1 MEIMNY
7 SREFL
12 KLHKVFR
19 YRMIRIDDMSD
30 YEVSQVCHWFC
41 EENNL
46 TQEFKEFIQQMD
58 KDKGIR
64 YCPCV
69 RESIDANRCNMIQM
83 IAKQLIDPSNCP
95 DCILNADE
103 IAIICN
109 ECKFGWK

>member
-19 YRMIRIDDMSD
+19 YRMIKIDDMSD
-30 YEVSQVCHWFC
+30 HEVSRVCHWFC

-46 TQEFKEFIQQMD
+46 TQEFIQQMD

-64 YCPCV
+64 YCPFEDHYLFDDSFEWTCV
-69 RESIDANRCNMIQM
+69 VTHEWLENDRRYCLMVDNR
-83 IAKQLIDPSNCP
+83 IAT
-95 DCILNADE
+95 
-103 IAIICN
+103 
-109 ECKFGWK
+109 